1 MAGVL
6 NRKANFLFVHVPKT
20 AGKSV
25 EAMLLSLPGS
35 VGMDLSYAE
44 KARGHYATT
53 SYLKSRLTRLNTVEK
68 LTGADRRA
76 GRKLAAWTGLYKFC
90 FVRHPV
96 ERAVSAYRY
105 CMRNSGDSSYR
116 QPFGQSLPAGLSF
129 GEFIRL
135 PRGYNY
141 EVMNHFQLSQS
152 EYIRCA
158 GTAMDF
164 TGKFENLDEDIAAV
178 AGILKLPL
186 PRLERKNVSAADV
199 DDVVPAEADRDLIA
213 QLFAEDF
220 AQFGYRTE

>member
-6 NRKANFLFVHVPKT
+6 NRKSNFLFVHVPKT

-25 EAMLLSLPGS
+25 EAMLLDLPGS
-35 VGMDLSYAE
+35 AGVDLSYAE
-44 KARGHYATT
+44 KARGQYATT
-53 SYLKSRLTRLNTVEK
+53 SYLERRLTRLSAIEK
-68 LTGADRRA
+68 WTGADRHS
-76 GRKLAAWTGLYKFC
+76 GRKQAMWAQLYKFC

-96 ERAVSAYRY
+96 DRAISAYRY

-129 GEFIRL
+129 AEFIRL

-141 EVMNHFQLSQS
+141 EVMNHFQIPQS

-158 GTAMDF
+158 DTAMDF
-164 TGKFENLDEDIAAV
+164 VGKFENLDEDIAAV
-178 AGILKLPL
+178 AEILKLPL
-186 PRLERKNVSAADV
+186 PQLERKNVSATDQNEIVPTAADL
-199 DDVVPAEADRDLIA
+199 DLIA
-213 QLFAEDF
+213 QCFAEDF

>member
-25 EAMLLSLPGS
+25 EAMLLNLPGS

-44 KARGHYATT
+44 KARGQYATA
-53 SYLKSRLTRLNTVEK
+53 SYLESRLTGLNAVEK
-68 LTGADRRA
+68 LTVAGWHS
-76 GRKLAAWTGLYKFC
+76 GRKLAAWARLYKFC

-96 ERAVSAYRY
+96 DRAVSAYRY
-105 CMRNSGDSSYR
+105 CMRNSGDSPYR
-116 QPFGQSLPAGLSF
+116 QPFGPSLPAGLSF

-141 EVMNHFQLSQS
+141 EVMNHFQISQS

-158 GTAMDF
+158 DTAMDF
-164 TGKFENLDEDIAAV
+164 VGKFESLDEDIAAV
-178 AGILKLPL
+178 AGTLNLTLPQ
-186 PRLERKNVSAADV
+186 LERKNVSAADV
-199 DDVVPAEADRDLIA
+199 NEVVPADADRDLIA
-213 QLFAEDF
+213 QQFEEDF
-220 AQFGYRTE
+220 AQFGYRTA